1 MFDARKVLNRDVVET
16 IQKYFGDKVFK
27 TMIRDN
33 VSLAEAPASRQ
44 DIFEYNKKSQGAED
58 YLALAKEVLERVEK
72 PVVIENA

>member
-1 MFDARKVLNRDVVET
+1 
-16 IQKYFGDKVFK
+16 
-27 TMIRDN
+27 MIRDN

-72 PVVIENA
+72 PVAIENV